1 MAEAETWTFEDAID
15 FVLDSFGSERSA
27 RNVRN
32 AKRAILASLNELP
45 NKRNWTYYYR
55 RYPVVTVAP
64 YSTGTVTYDH
74 TGGTHERQLTL
85 SGGTWPAWAAFGTVN
100 IDRNFYNVESRKSD
114 TVLTLDSVTNP
125 GADISSSSYQIFRD
139 NYPLPDDYLAMDRLV
154 DLTGVGLALT
164 YVSPGDY
171 HQAARIQ
178 RQLGMPTYFTVQ
190 RSLDERSKNAL
201 FFGPPP
207 RQVRSYE
214 FIYRGQPRPLRT
226 ERYATGNVTN
236 SGVTITGAGTA
247 FTQDHVGAVIRFSS
261 NGNAPTSV
269 VGNLQADDNQFSE
282 QRTIV
287 SVESA
292 TSLTINNA
300 PTQSYSGAG
309 FTISDPIDI
318 EPAVML
324 VVFQRLAEYHMAV
337 YEGHDPNKV
346 AYRQR
351 VADMAMRDAVSA
363 DQKVFG
369 TNPQMSVGP
378 IRIRDVATAVN
389 PT

>member
-1 MAEAETWTFEDAID
+1 MAEAETWTFEDAVD
-15 FVLDSFGSERSA
+15 FVLDSFGMERSA
-27 RNVRN
+27 RNLRN
-32 AKRAILASLNELP
+32 AKRAILAALNELP
-45 NKRNWTYYYR
+45 NKRNWAYYYR
-55 RYPVVTVAP
+55 RFPIVTVEP

-74 TGGTHERQLTL
+74 TGGSHERQLTL
-85 SGGTWPAWAAFGTVN
+85 SGGTWPTWAAFGTVN
-100 IDRNFYNVESRKSD
+100 INRNFYNVESRKSD

-125 GADISSSSYQIFRD
+125 GADLSASAYQIFRD

-164 YVSPGDY
+164 HVSPGDY

-178 RQLGMPTYFTVQ
+178 RQLGMPTYFTIQ

-207 RQVRSYE
+207 RQIRSYE
-214 FIYRGQPRPLRT
+214 FMYRAQPRALRT
-226 ERYATGNVTN
+226 ERYATGTVTN
-236 SGVTITGAGTA
+236 SGTTITGVGTA
-247 FTQDHVGAVIRFSS
+247 FTQDHVGSVIRFSS

-300 PTQSYSGAG
+300 TTQNYSGVG
-309 FTISDPIDI
+309 YTISDPIDI

-324 VVFQRLAEYHMAV
+324 LVFQRLAEYHMSV
-337 YEGHDPNKV
+337 YEKDDPNKI

-369 TNPQMSVGP
+369 SNPQMSIGP
-378 IRIRDVATAVN
+378 IRIRDIATAVN